1 MDPRVAEQSAMRI
14 GRTIAMRVRVAALK
28 LVLSGLLGLA
38 AAAGAQTAFPERP
51 IDIVTH
57 ASPGGGTDATARA
70 VARGLRT
77 ALNADVSVLPR
88 TGGGG
93 LVAMNHVNSRPRDGH
108 TLLAITPTHL
118 FAIARG
124 QGLLTIDDMVGVARA
139 ADDPIVVMVRGD
151 SETATLAELVELGRE
166 RPIKWGT
173 TQIGGVDHVAGAT
186 LAQRAGMRL
195 SVVPFSGGGEIVT
208 NLMGGSIDAAGL
220 NLTEALER
228 IQRGDFRALAVM
240 AEERLSKI
248 GDVPTTVELGYD
260 VVYSTVRGY
269 LVLKGTAEERIEV
282 LERGLLE
289 SMRQPAYLSYLEA
302 SGLEP
307 GSVAGREVWDRQVR
321 RLYNDAR
328 DAMIALGMIEAE

>member
-1 MDPRVAEQSAMRI
+1 MSRRHAGILRGATLKPVLS
-14 GRTIAMRVRVAALK
+14 GRLGICAI
-28 LVLSGLLGLA
+28 SGLLGLA

-240 AEERLSKI
+240 AEERLNKI